1 MLAAQVG
8 DEIGALMN
16 APRDSV
22 ACLQY
27 VTACEAT
34 VASRLDFSRRR
45 NKVVYTDP
53 NIPSIMY
60 FWEAQR
66 IRKAHG
72 VMVPNNDAA
81 HVTTERLLDA
91 MDDETLIVPIAH
103 VMVRSAFIQDVAAIV
118 EKAHRVGAYVL
129 LDSFQD

>member
-1 MLAAQVG
+1 MLPG
-8 DEIGALMN
+8 IRLH
-16 APRDSV
+16 
-22 ACLQY
+22 ACNMSQR
-27 VTACEAT
+27 AKPH

-66 IRKAHG
+66 IRARG
-72 VMVPNNDAA
+72 VMVPNNDAV

-91 MDDETLIVPIAH
+91 MDNETLIVPIAH
-103 VMVRSAFIQDVAAIV
+103 VMVRSAFIQDVATIV